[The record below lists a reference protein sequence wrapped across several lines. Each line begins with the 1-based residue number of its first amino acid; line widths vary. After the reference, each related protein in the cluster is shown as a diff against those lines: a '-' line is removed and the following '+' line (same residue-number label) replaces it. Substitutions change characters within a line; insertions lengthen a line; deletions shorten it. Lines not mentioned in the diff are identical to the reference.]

1 MNKPK
6 DNEDTALT
14 ISFLLRRNPLE
25 RKNKKKRNIITK
37 NPLPILPSYPQKAI
51 HLSLAKM
58 VESKN
63 EKKNKRN
70 ALSNGDLIIDIF
82 PSHIHLTIS
91 SKIKIEDSTINKIL
105 LIFSVE
111 SYGSGITNQGIINM
125 IKLKIILCTFDIFS
139 NLSGSTCVDWFFSS
153 NILGSN

>member
-1 MNKPK
+1 MDKPK
-6 DNEDTALT
+6 DKEDTALT
-14 ISFLLRRNPLE
+14 ISLLFRRNPLE
-25 RKNKKKRNIITK
+25 RKNKKKRNITTK

-51 HLSLAKM
+51 HLSLAKT

-70 ALSNGDLIIDIF
+70 ALSNGDLIIDTF

-91 SKIKIEDSTINKIL
+91 SKIKIEDSTTNKIL

-111 SYGSGITNQGIINM
+111 SYGRGTINQGIINK
-125 IKLKIILCTFDIFS
+125 IKLKTTLCILDIFS
-139 NLSGSTCVDWFFSS
+139 NLSGSTCVD
-153 NILGSN
+153 

>member
-14 ISFLLRRNPLE
+14 IFLLFLRNPLE

-37 NPLPILPSYPQKAI
+37 SPLPILPSYPQKAI
-51 HLSLAKM
+51 HLSLAKI

-70 ALSNGDLIIDIF
+70 ALSNGDLIIDTF

-111 SYGSGITNQGIINM
+111 SYGRGTTNQGIINK
-125 IKLKIILCTFDIFS
+125 IKLRITLCTFDIFS
-139 NLSGSTCVDWFFSS
+139 NLSGSTCVD
-153 NILGSN
+153 